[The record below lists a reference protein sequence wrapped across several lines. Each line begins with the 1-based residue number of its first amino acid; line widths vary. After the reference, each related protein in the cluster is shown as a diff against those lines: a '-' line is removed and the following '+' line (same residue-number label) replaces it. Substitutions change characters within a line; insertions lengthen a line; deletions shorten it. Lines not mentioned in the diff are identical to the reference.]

1 MRGSTSTR
9 SLFLTLWT
17 LPRAGDPAKGRPV
30 LARRI
35 FGAAARANSDL
46 AHRPIAG
53 CGSGLAGPLAFVHLL
68 DPPRIQKSFE
78 EERPLNGLDRL
89 LRKLL
94 ASHRIMR
101 RIGFRH
107 PIGMFIR

>member
-17 LPRAGDPAKGRPV
+17 LPRAGRSSERRPV

-35 FGAAARANSDL
+35 FGAVVGAHSYL

-68 DPPRIQKSFE
+68 DPSWVPKSPE
-78 EERPLNGLDRL
+78 AERLLNGSDHVRPQGP
-89 LRKLL
+89 LRPGPVRTPR
-94 ASHRIMR
+94 ASSSAALR
-101 RIGFRH
+101 
-107 PIGMFIR
+107 